1 MDRIDREIVV
11 ALVAD
16 ARRSLQGIAAH
27 VRLSASATRDRLR
40 RLERDGPIS
49 GYTALL
55 DPGALGFPVH
65 AAAEVD
71 MAPGADPIAFEEGLR
86 ALPAVV
92 EALHATGDCDY
103 LVRLHCRD
111 TSELHHVVRGIKEQL
126 GALRTMTRV
135 VLDAPVPARPRLP
148 TPAGT
153 EQW

>member
-1 MDRIDREIVV
+1 MDRIDREII
-11 ALVAD
+11 ATLVED
-16 ARRSLQGIAAH
+16 ARRSLQDIAAR

-40 RLERDGPIS
+40 RLERQGPIT
-49 GYTALL
+49 GYTAML
-55 DPGALGFPVH
+55 DSAAMGFPLH

-71 MAPGADPIAFEEGLR
+71 MAPGTDPIAFEDGLR

-111 TSELHHVVRGIKEQL
+111 TAELHHVVRGIKQQL

-135 VLDAPVPARPRLP
+135 ILDTPVPARPRLP
-148 TPAGT
+148 DTGGGT
-153 EQW
+153 

>member
-1 MDRIDREIVV
+1 MDRIDREIIA
-11 ALVAD
+11 ALAAD
-16 ARRSLQGIAAH
+16 ARRSLQDVAVH

-40 RLERDGPIS
+40 RLERQGPII

-55 DPGALGFPVH
+55 DSAALGFPVH

-71 MAPGADPIAFEEGLR
+71 MAPGTDPIAFEEGLR
-86 ALPAVV
+86 GLPPVV

-111 TSELHHVVRGIKEQL
+111 TAELHHVVRAIKEQL

-135 VLDAPVPARPRLP
+135 VLDTPVAARPRLP
-148 TPAGT
+148 ASHA
-153 EQW
+153 